1 MKEIIHTG
9 LQQYMIL
16 YEIVEGW
23 IVRIKFQLIHLVIF
37 YDFLIPAS

>member
-37 YDFLIPAS
+37 L